1 MNNPDITLYGI
12 PNCDTVKKSR
22 AWLAARG
29 CSYHFHDF
37 KQQGAPADLLARW
50 MTQAGWETLL
60 NRKGTTWRRLDA
72 TTQAG
77 IHDAASASALMG
89 ALRRTAQAAITAP
102 TAALSASPL
111 MQAQPSIIKRP
122 VVEWRSGSAVHVTV
136 GFNET
141 AWQECLKSHPSVG

>member
-1 MNNPDITLYGI
+1 MCLAHDDTMNNPDITLYGI

-37 KQQGAPADLLARW
+37 KQQGIPADLLARW
-50 MTQAGWETLL
+50 MTQADWETLL
-60 NRKGTTWRRLDA
+60 NRKGMTWRRLDA

-77 IHDAASASALMG
+77 IHDAASASA
-89 ALRRTAQAAITAP
+89 
-102 TAALSASPL
+102 L

>member
-1 MNNPDITLYGI
+1 MCLAHDDTMNNPDITLYGI

-37 KQQGAPADLLARW
+37 KQQGIPADLLARW

-77 IHDAASASALMG
+77 IHDAASASAPMP
-89 ALRRTAQAAITAP
+89 AATVTLRMPSARSRS
-102 TAALSASPL
+102 LS
-111 MQAQPSIIKRP
+111 
-122 VVEWRSGSAVHVTV
+122 
-136 GFNET
+136 
-141 AWQECLKSHPSVG
+141 

>member
-1 MNNPDITLYGI
+1 MCLTHDDTMNNPDITLYGI

-60 NRKGTTWRRLDA
+60 NCKGTTWRSLDA

-77 IHDAASASALMG
+77 IHDAASASA
-89 ALRRTAQAAITAP
+89 
-102 TAALSASPL
+102 L

>member
-1 MNNPDITLYGI
+1 MCLAHDDTMNNPDITLYGI

-37 KQQGAPADLLARW
+37 KQQSAPADLLARW

-77 IHDAASASALMG
+77 IHDAASASALM
-89 ALRRTAQAAITAP
+89 
-102 TAALSASPL
+102 
-111 MQAQPSIIKRP
+111 QAQPSIIKRP

>member
-1 MNNPDITLYGI
+1 MCLAHDDTMNNPDITLYGI

-37 KQQGAPADLLARW
+37 KQQGIPADLLARW

-77 IHDAASASALMG
+77 IHDAASASALM
-89 ALRRTAQAAITAP
+89 
-102 TAALSASPL
+102 
-111 MQAQPSIIKRP
+111 QAQPSIIKRP

>member
-1 MNNPDITLYGI
+1 MCLAHDDTMNNPDITLYGI

-37 KQQGAPADLLARW
+37 KQQGIPADLLARW

-77 IHDAASASALMG
+77 IHDEASASA
-89 ALRRTAQAAITAP
+89 
-102 TAALSASPL
+102 L